1 MLEALKP
8 SSLRRICDPSMFD
21 FKTTIE
27 IDPLPGIVG
36 QDRALQALQFGLD
49 MLQPGFNIFVSGV
62 PGTGKAHAVQR
73 YLHDRAESQP
83 VPDDWC
89 YVNNFRDSY
98 RPKALTLPAGRGKE
112 LASSMEQLLRRAREE
127 LAKAFESDDYTARR
141 EEISKAVQA
150 TQSEQLEEL
159 NQKAQP
165 LGFTVRVTQ
174 VGIMVV
180 PIRQGKP
187 LTEHDFLNLPPNE
200 QSRLEETRQ
209 QLEQDV
215 QNLLKKV
222 RDVQRAAEAR
232 LETLNREVTQ
242 YVVSGLF
249 ESPLAQFDDC
259 PDVIKYLGEAQADMI
274 SRVRQFLQ
282 APEAPTPQAAS
293 QLQEMAL
300 RRYAVN
306 LLVDNSQ
313 TKGAPVVIENNP
325 SFTNLVGRLERE
337 ALFGMLQADL
347 TLIKAGALHR
357 ANGGYLVLNSEDILR
372 NTGSYEVLKRA
383 LRDRSLVIE
392 DLTDRLGFTSTKSL
406 QPDPISLSVKVVLLG
421 SPTLYHALY
430 AVDEEFREVFKV
442 RADFD
447 NRMDRD
453 VKNMQAYAEFAC
465 AQCQREGL
473 RPLEAAAVAKL
484 VELGSRLAEDQ
495 EKLSTRFS
503 EIADVLR
510 EASHWAERTDSPA
523 ITAAHVRRAVDSKT
537 YRSNLVEEHLREM
550 IVRGTIRVETQ
561 GAQAGQVNGL
571 AVLMLGDYAFGKP
584 SRISATVGLGQDGV
598 VDIEREAKLGGATHT
613 KGVLI
618 LGGFLAKRFATDKP
632 LNLSARI
639 VFEQSYDGVDG
650 DSASSTEL
658 YAILSALSGV
668 PIKQGIAVTGS
679 VDQLGNVQAIGG
691 VNHKI
696 EGFFDVCRIMGLT
709 GEQGVLIPRTNVA
722 NLMLREDVVEA
733 VAQGKFHIWAVD
745 TIDEG
750 IEVLTG
756 VRAGER
762 GKNGRFPPKTINS
775 LVDARLRELA
785 RQRREWSGPDGRKAA
800 PDSP

>member
-1 MLEALKP
+1 MPEALKP
-8 SSLRRICDPSMFD
+8 SSVRRICDPAMFD
-21 FKTTIE
+21 FKTTVE
-27 IDPLPGIVG
+27 IDPLPAIVG

-49 MLQPGFNIFVSGV
+49 MLQPGFNIFVSGA

-83 VPDDWC
+83 VPNDWC
-89 YVNNFRDSY
+89 YVNNFQDSY
-98 RPKALTLPAGRGKE
+98 RPKALSLPPGRGTE
-112 LASSMEQLLRRAREE
+112 LARSMEQLVRRAREE
-127 LAKAFESDDYTARR
+127 LTKAFESDDYTARR

-174 VGIMVV
+174 VGITVV
-180 PIRQGKP
+180 PTRQGKP
-187 LTEHDFLNLPPNE
+187 LTEHDFLNLPPQE
-200 QSRLEETRQ
+200 QSQLEETRQ
-209 QLEQDV
+209 QLEHGV

-222 RDVQRAAEAR
+222 REVQRSAEAR

-242 YVVSGLF
+242 HVVSGLF
-249 ESPLAQFDDC
+249 ESPLAQFNDC
-259 PDVIKYLGEAQADMI
+259 PDVITYLGDAQEDMI
-274 SRVRQFLQ
+274 NRVRQFLQ
-282 APEAPTPQAAS
+282 NPESTTPTAAAL
-293 QLQEMAL
+293 LQETAL

-306 LLVDNSQ
+306 VLVDNSQ
-313 TKGAPVVIENNP
+313 TKGAPEVIENNP

-337 ALFGMLQADL
+337 ALFGVLQTDF

-357 ANGGYLVLNSEDILR
+357 ANGGYLVLNSADLLR
-372 NTGSYEVLKRA
+372 NTGSYEVLKRT
-383 LRDRSLVIE
+383 LRDRCLVIE
-392 DLTDRLGFTSTKSL
+392 DLNDRLGFTSTKSL
-406 QPDPISLSVKVVLLG
+406 QPGPIPLNVKVVLLG
-421 SPTLYHALY
+421 SPMLYHSLY

-453 VKNMQAYAEFAC
+453 VKNTQAYAEFAC

-510 EASHWAERTDSPA
+510 EASHWAVQTDSLTVTP
-523 ITAAHVRRAVDSKT
+523 AHVRRAIESRT
-537 YRSNLVEEHLREM
+537 YRSNLIEEHLREL
-550 IVRGTIRVETQ
+550 IVRRTIRVETQ

-618 LGGFLAKRFATDKP
+618 LEGFLANRFATDKP

-691 VNHKI
+691 INHKV
-696 EGFFDVCRIMGLT
+696 EGFFDVCRIIGLT

-733 VAQGKFHIWAVD
+733 VAGGQFHIWAVD

-756 VRAGER
+756 VAAGER

-775 LVDARLRELA
+775 LVDARLRDLA
-785 RQRREWSGPDGRKAA
+785 RQRKEWGGPNGRKAA
-800 PDSP
+800 KTSP